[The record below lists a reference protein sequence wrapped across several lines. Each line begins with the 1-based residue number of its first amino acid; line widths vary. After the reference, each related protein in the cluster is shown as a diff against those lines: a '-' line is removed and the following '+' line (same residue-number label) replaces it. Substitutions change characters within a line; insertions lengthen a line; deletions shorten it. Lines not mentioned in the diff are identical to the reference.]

1 MILTTI
7 IAINFSI
14 PWLLITQFMAS
25 LNLGSTSWITQT
37 AWITSPDLRGRSRNV
52 DLTLQ
57 IVVRGIPGKNMFL
70 CFFEKKSFKKYV
82 ENPMKTIDSQSS
94 NPIPKAKH
102 HFLYQKI
109 TQLQKPRHLFPIWAK
124 LLHFLLRRL
133 RHRRSAT
140 ELGGQRL
147 AIHPRRR
154 LGGRGCGIGFDHSLI
169 FFGGW

>member
-1 MILTTI
+1 M
-7 IAINFSI
+7 AINHSI
-14 PWLLITQFMAS
+14 H
-25 LNLGSTSWITQT
+25 G
-37 AWITSPDLRGRSRNV
+37 
-52 DLTLQ
+52 
-57 IVVRGIPGKNMFL
+57 
-70 CFFEKKSFKKYV
+70 FFELGINQLDHPNRMNHLTGSSGTFKECWFDPPNSGEGNTWKKYVFMFFWKKRSFKKYV